1 MKFKTLYGALLL
13 IGSAGFAFAQ
23 DQPNENTQP
32 SFESPGIQMI
42 AETTQAVDYRKG
54 ATTAVDFR
62 GTSLMPEFTGKAKII
77 SKRAL
82 TDVHVDLEH
91 LQPAKSL
98 DLAYLT
104 YVLWA
109 ISPEGQPK
117 NIGEIVPHDDG
128 KASLHTTTDLQAF
141 ALVVTAEPDFAVSH
155 PSEMIVGEN
164 TLRSTTKGQP
174 EAVQV
179 HYQAFPRRAYAAQVN
194 PVQNPVYGE
203 DNKAPLDLLEARN
216 AVRIARDAQAE
227 HFAPDMLSKAE
238 NLLDRAEDYYRRKQ
252 GSKPIATVA
261 REAVQTAEEARVN
274 SIRSEEQARIERQR
288 RENEERAEKARAD
301 AEQAQQQA
309 EEAKRQAEQ
318 AQQQAQQA
326 QQQAQAEAQQRAAAE
341 QQQQEAAQQAQ
352 QAQQQAQAEA
362 ERRQQLEQQQQ
373 AAAQAAQQAQQQA
386 EQAQQQAQQAQAQA
400 QAEAQQRAAA
410 EQQQQQAAQQA
421 EEARLQ
427 ASQAQQRAQQLE
439 AQQAQMRQQLMS
451 QLNQVLQ
458 TRDSAR
464 GLIVSMPD
472 VLFSTGSADLKTTAR
487 ERLAKVA
494 GILIAYPDTHIEVD
508 GYTDSTGSPMFNEQ
522 LSQQRAASVQSY
534 LVQQG
539 VPGASVA
546 THGFGEA
553 NPIASNDTAAGRQQ
567 NRRVELVVSGQS
579 IGTQQAAQ

>member
-1 MKFKTLYGALLL
+1 MNFKTIYCTLLL
-13 IGSAGFAFAQ
+13 MATAGIVAAQ
-23 DQPNENTQP
+23 DNPNSENDKP

-42 AETTQAVDYRKG
+42 AETTQAVNYRKG

-77 SKRAL
+77 SKRAI
-82 TDVHVDLEH
+82 TDIHVDLEH

-109 ISPEGQPK
+109 ISPEGQAK
-117 NIGEIVPHDDG
+117 NIGEIIPHDG

-164 TLRSTTKGQP
+164 IVRSTTQGQA
-174 EAVQV
+174 EAVDV
-179 HYQAFPRRAYAAQVN
+179 HYQAFPRAAYVSQVN
-194 PVQNPVYGE
+194 PVQNSVYGE
-203 DNKAPLDLLEARN
+203 DKKAPLDLLEARN
-216 AVRIARDAQAE
+216 ALRIARDAHADRY
-227 HFAPDMLSKAE
+227 APEMLNKGE
-238 NLLDRAEDYYRRKQ
+238 KLLDQAEDYYRRKQ

-274 SIRSEEQARIERQR
+274 SIRSEEQARSEQQR
-288 RENEERAEKARAD
+288 RESEERAEKARAD
-301 AEQAQQQA
+301 AEQAQHQA

-362 ERRQQLEQQQQ
+362 DRRKQLEEQQQ
-373 AAAQAAQQAQQQA
+373 ANAQAA
-386 EQAQQQAQQAQAQA
+386 EQAQQQAQQAQQKAQE
-400 QAEAQQRAAA
+400 EAQKRADA
-410 EQQQQQAAQQA
+410 EQQQQQASQQA
-421 EEARLQ
+421 EEAR
-427 ASQAQQRAQQLE
+427 QRAEQAEQRNQQLE
-439 AQQAQMRQQLMS
+439 AQQAQVRQQLMS

-472 VLFSTGSADLKTTAR
+472 VLFSTGSADLKATAR

-494 GILIAYPDTHIEVD
+494 GILIAYPDIHVEVD
-508 GYTDSTGSPMFNEQ
+508 GYTDSTGTVMFNEQ
-522 LSQQRAASVQSY
+522 LSQQRASSVQSY
-534 LVQQG
+534 LVQQS
-539 VPGASVA
+539 VPSSSIDI
-546 THGFGEA
+546 HGFGQA
-553 NPIASNDTAAGRQQ
+553 NPVASNDSAAGRQQ
-567 NRRVELVVSGQS
+567 NRRVELVVSGKS
-579 IGTQQAAQ
+579 IGTQQAMQ